1 MPQLGP
7 EFQLR
12 PQISHPPRPDP
23 PHVHGTSVAVHT
35 SQASAT
41 QANTGPCLPRTRH
54 SAAFSRGRNCSWA
67 SARLPTGQLS
77 GPSSPQYAQ
86 MLGHMHQTDPQCTVL
101 GCWLA
106 RRHSAVRRSPARSL
120 TRTLTLAQ
128 RQRSPS
134 SLHLLFHTPAH
145 PLSHRPLHPSLR
157 PHPPTLHRS
166 RSPPLILD
174 PSYLLPLTLSTPPF
188 TLPPSATHPL
198 HLLAVDL
205 DVVAH
210 VVLLGQVEHAAD
222 LGGAL
227 GAALARLLLVGQPG
241 QLALACVDG
250 GRGGL
255 AGGGT

>member
-166 RSPPLILD
+166 RSPPL
-174 PSYLLPLTLSTPPF
+174 PSPSPSLPQPLTLSYSIPHTFCHSPSRPLPSPCHPLPLTLSTF
-188 TLPPSATHPL
+188 LP
-198 HLLAVDL
+198 
-205 DVVAH
+205 
-210 VVLLGQVEHAAD
+210 
-222 LGGAL
+222 
-227 GAALARLLLVGQPG
+227 
-241 QLALACVDG
+241 
-250 GRGGL
+250 
-255 AGGGT
+255 